1 VENVSQISITIYGPF
16 AIVLLLIINVN
27 LLATSV
33 QFIVEGIDYC
43 F

>member
-1 VENVSQISITIYGPF
+1 
-16 AIVLLLIINVN
+16 LIINVN